1 MIPVGHLRT
10 AFPRQFLRQRG
21 VQLPLGAKNG
31 AVGACKGYAG
41 DVSGHQCF
49 LLMINLGK
57 FDHDLTTTEPWNHGF
72 YMGNHPQ
79 MAARFRLVNYYGLP
93 RLILGVIVDRSLSTE
108 DFMGIYGG
116 ISGMKKNNIDQRLR
130 GFTRKNKGSS
140 TFSRHQLSR
149 NMKR

>member
-21 VQLPLGAKNG
+21 VQLPLGVKNG

-79 MAARFRLVNYYGLP
+79 MAARFRLVNYYCLP